1 MPAFNEEG
9 NLERSVQRLNDAVR
23 DRTCEYEVIVVNDGS
38 RDRTAR
44 VLAQLG
50 ERYPTLRV
58 VTHAANRGYGAA
70 LCSGF
75 ATARYEWVFMMD
87 SDNQFDPVDLKLLL
101 ARASDGDIV
110 AGRRKQRRDPLHR
123 RLNAWAFFTLVT
135 LLFGRLARD
144 VNCGFKLMRRDQ
156 LAKMQLTS
164 NGALINTEIFVKARR
179 LGARVVEVP
188 ILHYPRT
195 AGKQTGA
202 KPRVVLRAC
211 AELLALRAEMKK
223 ET

>member
-135 LLFGRLARD
+135 A
-144 VNCGFKLMRRDQ
+144 
-156 LAKMQLTS
+156 S
-164 NGALINTEIFVKARR
+164 
-179 LGARVVEVP
+179 
-188 ILHYPRT
+188 
-195 AGKQTGA
+195 
-202 KPRVVLRAC
+202 
-211 AELLALRAEMKK
+211 
-223 ET
+223 